1 MLNEKQ
7 RQVVYEMSGN
17 TIVSASPGSGK
28 TKTLVARA
36 QHKLETIPIH
46 KSLALITYTNAGAD
60 EISYRLTDQDKKVF
74 VGTIHRFCL
83 EFILR
88 PFGWIYGWNKPRV
101 ITYDELNEFIELKK
115 PEFDLGSYALDDLN
129 KIKKTLDGNLDT
141 SIEWNHTVDINTVA
155 TAFYEFLQ
163 TKKAID
169 FNTILYRSYK
179 IITENDFIVT
189 SIANKFYEISI
200 DEFQDTNIYQYEILK
215 AIQQKKAC
223 TFFIVGDEKQR
234 IYRFAGAID
243 KAFEKATNDFN
254 APIVVLEVTYRSTN
268 NIINTYS
275 SLFENHPELS
285 NESKYNKVDYK
296 VIFKQ
301 TKKDDHNTILQ
312 SLVNHF
318 INKANV
324 APSEIAIL
332 STQWRDALGVSQA
345 LRSQFRVVGLGAL
358 PHKSL
363 NNSTFNLF
371 RCLSRF
377 SYSTT
382 IRSLRVIRR
391 AIELHILENNFIIS
405 ETEFNYITNS
415 LISKFIQLSSELPLT
430 DGITEVQ
437 KIFDTV
443 FKVPHSAFTEL
454 LSLIDPAEAIQ
465 WTFQKYIETLS
476 GVEGITVNTIHQAK
490 GLEYDVVIL
499 NQMNENKIP
508 YQMYLGQQGG
518 EYIYS
523 DLTEEGIEDGRT
535 LLYVGVSRAKAVLV
549 VLHNWKPSMF
559 IETLKAVNN

>member
-60 EISYRLTDQDKKVF
+60 EISYRLTDQDNKVF
-74 VGTIHRFCL
+74 IGTIHRFCL

-88 PFGWIYGWNKPRV
+88 PFGWVYGWYKPRV
-101 ITYDELNEFIELKK
+101 ITYDELNEFVEEKK
-115 PEFDLGSYALDDLN
+115 SEFDLGSNALDELN
-129 KIKKTLDGNLDT
+129 KIKKTLDGNLDST
-141 SIEWNHTVDINTVA
+141 VEWNNSIDIETVA
-155 TAFYEFLQ
+155 KSFYEFLEN
-163 TKKAID
+163 KKAID
-169 FNTILYRSYK
+169 FNGILYRSYK
-179 IITENDFIVT
+179 IITENDFVVT

-215 AIQQKKAC
+215 AIQQKKMC

-243 KAFEKATNDFN
+243 NVFDKASTDFD
-254 APIVVLEVTYRSTN
+254 APIAILEVTYRSTN

-275 SLFENHPELS
+275 TLFENHPELT
-285 NESKYNKVDYK
+285 NESKYKDKDYK
-296 VIFKQ
+296 IVFKQ
-301 TKKDDHNTILQ
+301 TKKDDHNATLEF
-312 SLVNHF
+312 LVEHF
-318 INKANV
+318 INKV
-324 APSEIAIL
+324 KVEPSEIAIL
-332 STQWRDALGVSQA
+332 STQWRDALSVSKV
-345 LRSQFRVVGLGAL
+345 LRSKFRVVGLGAL
-358 PHKSL
+358 PHKSI

-377 SYSTT
+377 SYSSTV
-382 IRSLRVIRR
+382 RSLRVIRR
-391 AIELHILENNFIIS
+391 AIELHVLENNLIVR

-415 LISKFIQLSSELPLT
+415 LISKFVQIDNTLPLVE
-430 DGITEVQ
+430 GITEVQ
-437 KIFDTV
+437 KAFDTV
-443 FKVPHSAFTEL
+443 FNVSHSAFAEL
-454 LSLIDPAEAIQ
+454 LSLIDPNEATQ
-465 WTFQKYIETLS
+465 WSFEKYIETLS
-476 GVEGITVNTIHQAK
+476 GVAGITINTIHQAK

-508 YQMYLGQQGG
+508 YQMYLGQQNGK
-518 EYIYS
+518 YIYA
-523 DLTEEGIEDGRT
+523 DLTEESIEDGRT
-535 LLYVGVSRAKAVLV
+535 LLYVGVSRAKAMLV

-559 IETLKAVNN
+559 IDTLKAVNN